1 MLFNINAEFAAPIAP
16 RPVAD
21 LARSV
26 AFSSNPDA
34 ICVSGLITSQAADA
48 SELAEV
54 ANAVKGTGVPILVNT
69 GFKASNAETLLTYAD
84 GAVVGSSLKVDGIT
98 WNPVDQ
104 NRVKEMMTTVKS
116 LRS

>member
-16 RPVAD
+16 RPVAQ

-34 ICVSGLITSQAADA
+34 ICVSGAITSQAADA

-54 ANAVKGTGVPILVNT
+54 CSAIAGTGIPVLVNT
-69 GFKASNAETLLTYAD
+69 GFKAANAETLLGYAD
-84 GAVVGSSLKVDGIT
+84 GAIVGSSLKVDGIT
-98 WNPVDQ
+98 WNRVDGA
-104 NRVKEMMTTVKS
+104 RVRELMGVVNAIRK
-116 LRS
+116 